1 MMKMEETERKIII
14 QNFMIEDLSQLFK
27 LLGDQSRIEILN
39 ALNSSELCV
48 GDISTIL
55 KMNQSAVSHHL
66 KVLREARIIK
76 SRKNRKNVFYSLNN
90 LHISRIIKI
99 GSEYIFDKPW

>member
-1 MMKMEETERKIII
+1 MEETERKIII